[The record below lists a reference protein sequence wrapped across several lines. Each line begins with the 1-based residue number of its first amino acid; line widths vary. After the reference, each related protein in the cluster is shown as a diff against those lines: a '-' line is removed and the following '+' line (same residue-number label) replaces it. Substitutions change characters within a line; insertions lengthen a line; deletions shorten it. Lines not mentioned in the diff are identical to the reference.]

1 MNKIKDIKYNE
12 YNTLDIYLP
21 QSEEFDLLIY
31 IHGGGLEVGDKEEI
45 YPASTYLVDKGIA
58 IISLNYRLYPNCNY
72 PDFIYD
78 VLEGIKYSIDH
89 INEYGKCKNIY
100 IGGTSA
106 GAYITQLI
114 CFNTSLLAKYSID
127 KDLIKGYIHDA
138 GQPTTHF
145 NVLKYQGID
154 PRRIIIDD
162 KAPLYYI
169 GLEKEYP
176 RMLFLVSTN
185 DLENRYEQTMLV
197 KSTLK
202 HFNYDISKVEVKV
215 MNGTHCSYVGQYD
228 ENNESVFGKI
238 IYNFIK
244 EKAE

>member
-1 MNKIKDIKYNE
+1 MI
-12 YNTLDIYLP
+12 
-21 QSEEFDLLIY
+21 
-31 IHGGGLEVGDKEEI
+31 
-45 YPASTYLVDKGIA
+45 
-58 IISLNYRLYPNCNY
+58 
-72 PDFIYD
+72 
-78 VLEGIKYSIDH
+78 
-89 INEYGKCKNIY
+89 
-100 IGGTSA
+100 
-106 GAYITQLI
+106 
-114 CFNTSLLAKYSID
+114 
-127 KDLIKGYIHDA
+127 
-138 GQPTTHF
+138 
-145 NVLKYQGID
+145 
-154 PRRIIIDD
+154 IIIDD

-202 HFNYDISKVEVKV
+202 HFNYDLSKVEVKV

-228 ENNESVFGKI
+228 ENNESVFGKF